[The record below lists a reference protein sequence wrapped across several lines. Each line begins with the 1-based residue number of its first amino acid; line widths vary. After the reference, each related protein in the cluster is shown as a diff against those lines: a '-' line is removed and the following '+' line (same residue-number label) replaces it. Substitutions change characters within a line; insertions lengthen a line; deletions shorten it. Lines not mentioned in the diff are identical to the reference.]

1 MEIKLHAR
9 NIDDKL
15 RIALYA
21 MISFA
26 MTELVPS
33 KRLMNSVSINVHLKH
48 HEEEGEAMLE
58 EYANRYR
65 PRDFK
70 VIIDHHRAE
79 IDDYG
84 RTRTDTEWGHT
95 ILRVLAHEL
104 VHVKQYL
111 MGELTWRDKGMLWGG
126 ELFTPEYLTE
136 QLRTPYE
143 IEAYGREKGLLVS
156 FFIKWKEIEEAMGMK
171 YSLDGEYTLNG
182 EE

>member
-21 MISFA
+21 MTSFA
-26 MTELVPS
+26 MADLIPS
-33 KRLMNSVSINVHLKH
+33 ERLRNNVSINVHLKH

-84 RTRTDTEWGHT
+84 RTRSETEWGHT
-95 ILRVLAHEL
+95 ILRILAHEL

-126 ELFTPEYLTE
+126 EVFAPEYLTDH
-136 QLRTPYE
+136 LKTPYE

-156 FFIKWKEIEEAMGMK
+156 FFIKWKEIEEELGLT
-171 YSLDGEYTLNG
+171 YSLA
-182 EE
+182 EEK

>member
-1 MEIKLHAR
+1 MMEIKLHAR

-21 MISFA
+21 MTSFA
-26 MTELVPS
+26 MADLIPS
-33 KRLMNSVSINVHLKH
+33 ERLRNNVSINVHLKH

-70 VIIDHHRAE
+70 VIIDHHQAE

-95 ILRVLAHEL
+95 ILRTLAHEL

-111 MGELTWRDKGMLWGG
+111 VGDLTWRDNGMLWKGVM
-126 ELFTPEYLTE
+126 FAPEYLTD
-136 QLRTPYE
+136 QLETPYE
-143 IEAYGREKGLLVS
+143 VEAYGKEKGLLVS
-156 FFIKWKEIEEAMGMK
+156 FFVKWKEIEEVMGIK
-171 YSLDGEYTLNG
+171 YSLNRK
-182 EE
+182 

>member
-9 NIDDKL
+9 NVDSKL
-15 RIALYA
+15 RTALYA
-21 MISFA
+21 MTEFA
-26 MTELVPS
+26 MVELVPS
-33 KRLMNSVSINVHLKH
+33 KRLRNNVSINVHLKH
-48 HEEEGEAMLE
+48 HEEEGEARLE

-70 VIIDHHRAE
+70 IIIDHHRAE
-79 IDDYG
+79 IDDYN

-95 ILRVLAHEL
+95 ILRILAHEL

-111 MGELTWRDKGMLWGG
+111 MGDLTWRDKGMLWGG

-156 FFIKWKEIEEAMGMK
+156 FFIKWKEIEEVMGMT
-171 YSLDGEYTLNG
+171 YSLNRKK
-182 EE
+182 

>member
-21 MISFA
+21 MTSFA

-79 IDDYG
+79 IDDYD

-156 FFIKWKEIEEAMGMK
+156 FFIKWKEIEEVMGMT
-171 YSLDGEYTLNG
+171 YSLNRKK
-182 EE
+182 

>member
-9 NIDDKL
+9 NIDSKL

-21 MISFA
+21 MTSFA
-26 MTELVPS
+26 MADLIPS
-33 KRLMNSVSINVHLKH
+33 ERLRNNVSINVHLKH

-70 VIIDHHRAE
+70 VIVDHHRAE

-84 RTRTDTEWGHT
+84 RTRTETELGHT
-95 ILRVLAHEL
+95 ILRILAHEL

-126 ELFTPEYLTE
+126 ELFAPEYLTE
-136 QLRTPYE
+136 QLKTPYE

-156 FFIKWKEIEEAMGMK
+156 FFIKWKEIEEELGLT
-171 YSLDGEYTLNG
+171 YSLD
-182 EE
+182 EEK

>member
-9 NIDDKL
+9 NIDNKL

-21 MISFA
+21 MTSFA
-26 MTELVPS
+26 MAELVPS
-33 KRLMNSVSINVHLKH
+33 KRLRNNISINVHLKH
-48 HEEEGEAMLE
+48 HEEDGEAMLE

-95 ILRVLAHEL
+95 ILRILAHEL

-111 MGELTWRDKGMLWGG
+111 VGDMTCRTKGMLWKGVM
-126 ELFTPEYLTE
+126 FAPEYLTD
-136 QLRTPYE
+136 QLETPYE
-143 IEAYGREKGLLVS
+143 VEAYGKEKGLLVS
-156 FFIKWKEIEEAMGMK
+156 FFVKWKEIEEVMGIK
-171 YSLDGEYTLNG
+171 YSLNRK
-182 EE
+182 